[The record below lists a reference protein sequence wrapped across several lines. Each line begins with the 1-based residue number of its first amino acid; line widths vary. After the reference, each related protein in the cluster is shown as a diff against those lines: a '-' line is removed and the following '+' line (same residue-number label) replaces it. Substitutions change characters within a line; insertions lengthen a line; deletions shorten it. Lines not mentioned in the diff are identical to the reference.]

1 VERRLSRRRLSK
13 TTLTVSIDLQP
24 NNIAFTLPDLNS
36 WTVDGIYEVL
46 GKPLQVP
53 RHEMPYGP
61 ICEFEGCE
69 DGHSQSPT
77 SHSCRLPRHLVEPP
91 AVSDLWGLCTAAS
104 HSLPSIRIL
113 DFTESFQT
121 PFHPD
126 YHLPGTPICFAA
138 PELLLSFPSEITTSI
153 DIWAFA
159 CIAYQLFVKQE
170 LFQCIFGTR
179 SEHLAYM
186 IVVLGGKD
194 RMPEQ
199 AFWEKTSDGL

>member
-1 VERRLSRRRLSK
+1 VSTGYACISK
-13 TTLTVSIDLQP
+13 P
-24 NNIAFTLPDLNS
+24 
-36 WTVDGIYEVL
+36 
-46 GKPLQVP
+46 
-53 RHEMPYGP
+53 
-61 ICEFEGCE
+61 CEFEGCE

-179 SEHLAYM
+179 SELLAYM
-186 IVVLGGKD
+186 VVVLGGKD
-194 RMPEQ
+194 RMPERFWK
-199 AFWEKTSDGL
+199 AFWEKMSDGP